1 MWLVLRETLWLTLA
15 LWAARYAKSAL
26 FGITTSD
33 PLTIAVTVALLL
45 GAAALA
51 GYIPA
56 SRALRVDTMAAL
68 RCE

>member
-1 MWLVLRETLWLTLA
+1 M
-15 LWAARYAKSAL
+15 WAARYAKSVL
-26 FGITTSD
+26 FGISTSD
-33 PLTIAVTVALLL
+33 PLTIAVTVALML

-56 SRALRVDTMAAL
+56 CRALWVDILAAL